1 MIYPQKINAHKSNI
15 IIRSLLIAS
24 ILLGIILVVINK
36 LTTPNI
42 HWAAMC
48 NAGIIYTWVTVIYSI
63 NKNINIAGHVLLQ
76 TIAISILTTYIDY
89 VTGFKAWS
97 LNLAIPIMLTIANA
111 TMLILTIV
119 SYKKYIRYA
128 IYQLLIVILSMLPT
142 FFIYENLTN
151 NKVLCY
157 VATGISVLNL
167 LITLMLSAK
176 DVKEAIIRKFHL

>member
-63 NKNINIAGHVLLQ
+63 NKNINIAGHVL
-76 TIAISILTTYIDY
+76 DR
-89 VTGFKAWS
+89 K
-97 LNLAIPIMLTIANA
+97 
-111 TMLILTIV
+111 
-119 SYKKYIRYA
+119 
-128 IYQLLIVILSMLPT
+128 
-142 FFIYENLTN
+142 
-151 NKVLCY
+151 
-157 VATGISVLNL
+157 SV
-167 LITLMLSAK
+167 
-176 DVKEAIIRKFHL
+176 V